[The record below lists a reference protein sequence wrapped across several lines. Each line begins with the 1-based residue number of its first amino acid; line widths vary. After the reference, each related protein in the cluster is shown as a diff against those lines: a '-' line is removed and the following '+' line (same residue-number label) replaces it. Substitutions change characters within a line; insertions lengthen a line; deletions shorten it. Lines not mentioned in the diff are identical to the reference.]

1 MVITKF
7 VYRRSWQANKNNIID
22 YCKQS
27 TKFTFLKK
35 KYYLYLS
42 FISLFTLSIKWV
54 MPILEGEINLNS
66 LVLFNLEDT
75 QYFPIIYSL
84 SEFNFAPTY
93 IDIIDSKKI
102 IGFPLL
108 GALTHSVFFK
118 FIGIYAFIFLE
129 YIFQIIFLII
139 LFKVILNIFKDYK
152 KSFHFLIYLLLA
164 YSLLGVLSIYQ
175 DSNIFKNLYHLFD
188 NNFGTRYPRPLI
200 TGILIFLALYL
211 ILDFKKQ
218 LFKSFENTYVIKI
231 SIILGLLLNTFFYYF
246 VIFSFLL
253 SIIFLTNINKKIFS
267 KILFKKLS
275 LFVVVFL
282 IFMIPFVFQ
291 NIYSEPDYSIR
302 IGLIEISNEKRFFL
316 VTYLL
321 KKLLSLEFFPFL
333 LVACLSFYY
342 SNNYLRK
349 HTEKLN
355 TFFYLI
361 ISSILSTI
369 TFISLSPS
377 IISIYHF
384 ADIILFSLA
393 LYFSLIFFTAIY
405 KFIKKKNFSN
415 IFFSDSAVII
425 FFVIFLMLD
434 SLYTIK
440 EFKKK
445 GELIKEAT
453 KLEIFLA
460 DERLNDTNLK
470 LFTNDRIASNL
481 WLLNDNNN
489 LLISDGFTNSLEN
502 SQIEYNYINNLKHFG
517 FSEKKF
523 KNFISFGKSEVR
535 NNFFLRLFIYRYQ
548 ANSLYTYSDKK
559 QYTSDFHEVI
569 TNTSPFRAQNQ
580 IIPEDEKRRLLDLF
594 TNHKVDSDLTADY
607 IIINY
612 SLISEYFEILNNDYT
627 EIFSTKNYKVYSR

>member
-1 MVITKF
+1 
-7 VYRRSWQANKNNIID
+7 
-22 YCKQS
+22 
-27 TKFTFLKK
+27 LKK

-42 FISLFTLSIKWV
+42 FIALFTLSIKWV
-54 MPILEGEINLNS
+54 LPILEGEINLNS

-108 GALTHSVFFK
+108 GALIHSVFFK

-139 LFKVILNIFKDYK
+139 LFKVILNIFEEDYK
-152 KSFHFLIYLLLA
+152 KSFYFLIYLLLA
-164 YSLLGVLSIYQ
+164 NSLLGVFSIYL

-218 LFKSFENTYVIKI
+218 LFKSFENIYVIKI
-231 SIILGLLLNTFFYYF
+231 SIVLGLLLNTFFYYF

-253 SIIFLTNINKKIFS
+253 SIIFLTNINKNIFL
-267 KILFKKLS
+267 KILLKRLS
-275 LFVVVFL
+275 LFVLVFL
-282 IFMIPFVFQ
+282 IFVTPFVLQ

-316 VTYLL
+316 LTYLL
-321 KKLLSLEFFPFL
+321 KKLLSFEFFPFL
-333 LVACLSFYY
+333 LFAFLSFYY
-342 SNNYLRK
+342 TNNYSRK
-349 HTEKLN
+349 YVKKLN
-355 TFFYLI
+355 IFFYLI

-369 TFISLSPS
+369 IFISLSPS
-377 IISIYHF
+377 IISVYHF
-384 ADIILFSLA
+384 VDIILFSLA
-393 LYFSLIFFTAIY
+393 LYFSLILFTATY
-405 KFIKKKNFSN
+405 EFINTKKFSN
-415 IFFSDSAVII
+415 ILFSDSAII
-425 FFVIFLMLD
+425 VFFVIFLLFD
-434 SLYTIK
+434 GLYSIK
-440 EFKKK
+440 EHEKKK
-445 GELIKEAT
+445 ELIKEAD
-453 KLEIFLA
+453 KLEIFLV
-460 DERLNDTNLK
+460 DEGLNNTNLK
-470 LFTNDRIASNL
+470 LFTNDRIASNF
-481 WLLNDNNN
+481 WLLNGNNN
-489 LLISDGFTNSLEN
+489 LLISDGFTNSLKN
-502 SQIEYNYINNLKHFG
+502 SQIEYNYINSLKYFG

-559 QYTSDFHEVI
+559 QYTSDFHDVI

-594 TNHKVDSDLTADY
+594 TNHKVDIDLTADY

-612 SLISEYFEILNNDYT
+612 SLISEYFEILNNEYT

>member
-1 MVITKF
+1 M
-7 VYRRSWQANKNNIID
+7 
-22 YCKQS
+22 
-27 TKFTFLKK
+27 KK

-42 FISLFTLSIKWV
+42 FISLFTLSIKWII
-54 MPILEGEINLNS
+54 PILQGETNLNS
-66 LVLFNLEDT
+66 LVLFNVEDT

-84 SEFNFAPTY
+84 ADFNFAPTY
-93 IDIIDSKKI
+93 LDNIDSKI
-102 IGFPLL
+102 IGFPIL
-108 GALTHSVFFK
+108 GAFIHSIFFK
-118 FIGIYAFIFLE
+118 FIGVYSFIFLE

-139 LFKVILNIFKDYK
+139 LFKVILNIFEDYK
-152 KSFHFLIYLLLA
+152 KSFYFLTYLLLA

-200 TGILIFLALYL
+200 TGILVFLALYL

-218 LFKSFENTYVIKI
+218 LFKSFENNYVIKI
-231 SIILGLLLNTFFYYF
+231 SIVLGLLLNTFFYYF
-246 VIFSFLL
+246 IIFSFLL

-275 LFVVVFL
+275 LFVAVFL

-349 HTEKLN
+349 YNEKLN
-355 TFFYLI
+355 TFFYLV

-369 TFISLSPS
+369 TFISLSPG

-384 ADIILFSLA
+384 ADIILFSLV
-393 LYFSLIFFTAIY
+393 LYFSLIFFTATY
-405 KFIKKKNFSN
+405 KFINTTKFSN
-415 IFFSDSAVII
+415 ILFSDSAII
-425 FFVIFLMLD
+425 VFFVIFLVFD
-434 SLYTIK
+434 GLYAIK
-440 EFKKK
+440 EHEKKK
-445 GELIKEAT
+445 ELIKEAD
-453 KLEIFLA
+453 KLEFFLV
-460 DERLNDTNLK
+460 DEGLNNTNLK
-470 LFTNDRIASNL
+470 LFTNDRIASNF
-481 WLLNDNNN
+481 WLLNGNNN
-489 LLISDGFTNSLEN
+489 LLISDGFTNSLKN
-502 SQIEYNYINNLKHFG
+502 SQIEYNYINSLKYFG

-559 QYTSDFHEVI
+559 QYTSDFHDVI

-580 IIPEDEKRRLLDLF
+580 IIPEDEKKRLLDLF

-612 SLISEYFEILNNDYT
+612 SSISEYFEILNNEYT